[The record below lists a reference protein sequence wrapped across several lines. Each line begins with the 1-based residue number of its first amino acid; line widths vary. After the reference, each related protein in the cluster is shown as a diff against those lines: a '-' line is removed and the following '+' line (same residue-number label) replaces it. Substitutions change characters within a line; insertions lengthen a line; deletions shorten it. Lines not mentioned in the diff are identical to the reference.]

1 MAAGQCGSDPG
12 QDPHTTLPMSSKQ
25 SQEIGTSKSPSTS
38 SCPTASLYVAPC
50 CHLQGR
56 VRKATYF

>member
-12 QDPHTTLPMSSKQ
+12 QDPQTTLPMSSKQ
-25 SQEIGTSKSPSTS
+25 SKKPIGTSNSPSTS

-50 CHLQGR
+50 CHLQGK
-56 VRKATYF
+56 VIKAT